1 MITTY
6 TKVHVNNSRKVQ
18 RGKMEISYY
27 RHTTYEVISLE
38 DCDKLEISSIN
49 PKDRIN
55 VTKQRTRGNKLTKE

>member
-1 MITTY
+1 
-6 TKVHVNNSRKVQ
+6 
-18 RGKMEISYY
+18 MEISYY

-38 DCDKLEISSIN
+38 DCDKLEISPIN